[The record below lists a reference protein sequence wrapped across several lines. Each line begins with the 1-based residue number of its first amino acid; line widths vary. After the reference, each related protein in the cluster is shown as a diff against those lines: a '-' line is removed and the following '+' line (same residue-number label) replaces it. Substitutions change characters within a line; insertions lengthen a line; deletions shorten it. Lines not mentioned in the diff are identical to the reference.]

1 MPDDLLNLN
10 LGQVQAVIDGY
21 EERFT
26 DSICAAVWTGFYAG
40 YYIRG
45 KHTKKPTEIIAS
57 LTARNKTRSSDGTK
71 KSDCTDIDAEIE
83 KFAQRDLA
91 FFKSKG

>member
-21 EERFT
+21 EERFI
-26 DSICAAVWTGFYAG
+26 DSVCSAIWAGFYAG
-40 YYIRG
+40 YYTRG
-45 KHTKKPTEIIAS
+45 RHPKKPTEIIAS
-57 LTARNKTRSSDGTK
+57 LATSNKTSSYSSTK
-71 KSDCTDIDAEIE
+71 KSDSTDIYAEIE

>member
-26 DSICAAVWTGFYAG
+26 DSVCAAVWTGFYAG

-45 KHTKKPTEIIAS
+45 KHTKKPKNTKIIRLCNYGS
-57 LTARNKTRSSDGTK
+57 
-71 KSDCTDIDAEIE
+71 
-83 KFAQRDLA
+83 
-91 FFKSKG
+91 FFKSGGKGKGWY

>member
-57 LTARNKTRSSDGTK
+57 LTKSNKVHSSGSNH
-71 KSDCTDIDAEIE
+71 KSATTDIESEIE